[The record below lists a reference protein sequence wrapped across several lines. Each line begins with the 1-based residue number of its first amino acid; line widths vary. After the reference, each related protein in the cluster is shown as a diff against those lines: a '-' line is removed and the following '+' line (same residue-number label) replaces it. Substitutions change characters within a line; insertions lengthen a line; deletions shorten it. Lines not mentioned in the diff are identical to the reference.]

1 MFGLTRI
8 ERLAV
13 VIAAILTLNAC
24 ATLRINSYLERGV
37 DFGRYRSYA
46 WGPSDTFSTGDPR
59 LDNNPFFS
67 ERVQSAV
74 DRQLTTRG
82 LEKTRAGASD
92 LVVHIHASVTQRL
105 DMDAIDREYRRCD
118 IADCRAMVYE
128 AGTLM
133 LDFIDTRTNT
143 LAWRGWAEGSLDG
156 VIDDQRWMEETVDKA
171 VERILTRLPRP
182 AR

>member
-1 MFGLTRI
+1 MNRPAHI

-13 VIAAILTLNAC
+13 VVAAVLTLNAC
-24 ATLRINSYLERGV
+24 ATVRIDSYLERGA
-37 DFGRYRSYA
+37 DFGRYRSYT

-59 LDNNPFFS
+59 LDNNRFFT
-67 ERVQSAV
+67 ERVQAAV

-82 LEKTRAGASD
+82 LEKTRGGASD

-105 DMDAIDREYRRCD
+105 DVDAIDREYRQCD
-118 IADCRAMVYE
+118 VADCRAMVYE

-133 LDFIDTRTNT
+133 LDFIDARTNT

-156 VIDDQRWMEETVDKA
+156 VIDDQRWMEETIDTA
-171 VERILTRLPRP
+171 VEKILARFPRHQ
-182 AR
+182 